1 MLHFGNALNTK
12 MCITRRALHSSA
24 EPASPTRH
32 KFHYS
37 IKIRAPATT
46 IHALFELDGEL
57 HSKMDFAKLDD
68 PKVAFLLQLQVLLLD
83 EAWGQKQHR
92 LPKSICIYAT
102 LYALTS
108 AMLPS
113 WFR

>member
-1 MLHFGNALNTK
+1 MAFVLAGTCLKSCCKSRLRIAAANVEVEGTDVA
-12 MCITRRALHSSA
+12 
-24 EPASPTRH
+24 
-32 KFHYS
+32 
-37 IKIRAPATT
+37 ATT

-57 HSKMDFAKLDD
+57 HSKMDFSKLDD

-83 EAWGQKQHR
+83 EAWGQKPHR

-113 WFR
+113 RSQ

>member
-1 MLHFGNALNTK
+1 MRLVAFVLAGTCLK
-12 MCITRRALHSSA
+12 SFCKS
-24 EPASPTRH
+24 RH
-32 KFHYS
+32 R
-37 IKIRAPATT
+37 IAAANVEVEGTDVAATT

-57 HSKMDFAKLDD
+57 HSKMDFSKLDD
-68 PKVAFLLQLQVLLLD
+68 PKVALLLQLQVLLLD

>member
-1 MLHFGNALNTK
+1 MDGGASFWQCTEYQNVHRKA
-12 MCITRRALHSSA
+12 CVV
-24 EPASPTRH
+24 SPTQY
-32 KFHYS
+32 KFHYPN
-37 IKIRAPATT
+37 KIWAPATT

-57 HSKMDFAKLDD
+57 HSKMDFSKLDD

-92 LPKSICIYAT
+92 LPKSISIYAT
-102 LYALTS
+102 LYVLTS